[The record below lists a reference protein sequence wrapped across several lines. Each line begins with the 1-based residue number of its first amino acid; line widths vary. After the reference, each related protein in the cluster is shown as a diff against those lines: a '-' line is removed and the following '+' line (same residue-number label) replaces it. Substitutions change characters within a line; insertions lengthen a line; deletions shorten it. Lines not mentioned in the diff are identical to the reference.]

1 VRSVE
6 SGKSGRHIQKKKKNN
21 AQVNIKSKFIEYAN
35 MPVLMKK

>member
-1 VRSVE
+1 MRSVE
-6 SGKSGRHIQKKKKNN
+6 SGKSGRHIQKKKKN